1 MTRTLILT
9 RHAKSS
15 WDTAGMPDHDRPL
28 NARGRR
34 SAVAIGQWLRAKGLV
49 PDQVLCSS
57 ARRTRETYER
67 MGFDTPAEVTDT
79 LYLVTANQILRE
91 LSEATGDTVLLLG
104 HSPGIG
110 QFAAEILG
118 EPPDHPKFDAYPTGA
133 TLIARFDIDSW
144 EKLAWRGGAVVDF
157 VVPRELLGE
166 QTEE

>member
-1 MTRTLILT
+1 MPKTLILT

-15 WDTAGMPDHDRPL
+15 WDTPGMDDHDRPL
-28 NARGRR
+28 NKRGRR
-34 SAVAIGQWLRAKGLV
+34 SAEVIGDWLRTHGLV
-49 PDQVLCSS
+49 PDEVLCSS

-91 LSEATGDTVLLLG
+91 LSGATGDTVLLLG

-118 EPPDHPKFDAYPTGA
+118 GDPPAHPRFRDYPTGA
-133 TLIARFDIDSW
+133 TLVVRFDVDSW
-144 EKLAWRGGAVVDF
+144 DKLAWRSGNLVDF
-157 VVPRELLGE
+157 TVPRDLM
-166 QTEE
+166 TE

>member
-1 MTRTLILT
+1 MTCTLILT

-15 WDTAGMPDHDRPL
+15 WDTPDMCDHDRPL

-34 SAVAIGQWLRAKGLV
+34 SAEALGAWLRGKGLV

-57 ARRTRETYER
+57 ARRTQETYER
-67 MGFDTPAEVTDT
+67 MGLDAPAEIADS

-91 LSEATGDTVLLLG
+91 LSEATGETVMILG

-118 EPPDHPKFDAYPTGA
+118 EIPDHPKFPAYPTGA
-133 TLIARFDIDSW
+133 TLVARFDIDSW
-144 EKLAWRGGAVVDF
+144 DKIAWRGGALVDF

-166 QTEE
+166 EKD

>member
-9 RHAKSS
+9 RHAKSA
-15 WDTAGMPDHDRPL
+15 WDNPDMSDHDRPL
-28 NARGRR
+28 NGRGRR
-34 SAVAIGQWLRAKGLV
+34 SAVALGNWLRDNGLT

-57 ARRTRETYER
+57 ARRTKETYER
-67 MGFDTPAEVTDT
+67 MGFDAPVEFTDN

-91 LSEATGDTVLLLG
+91 LSGATGDTVLLLG

-133 TLIARFDIDSW
+133 TLVARFDIDDWS
-144 EKLAWRGGAVVDF
+144 KIAWRGGDLVDF

-166 QTEE
+166 EKD

>member
-15 WDTAGMPDHDRPL
+15 WDTPDMSDHDRPL
-28 NARGRR
+28 NGRGRR
-34 SAVAIGQWLRAKGLV
+34 SAQALGAWLRDKGLV

-57 ARRTRETYER
+57 ARRTQETYER
-67 MGFDTPAEVTDT
+67 MKLDAPAEITDS

-91 LSEATGDTVLLLG
+91 LSGATGETVMILG

-118 EPPDHPKFDAYPTGA
+118 EVPDHPKFAAYPTGA
-133 TLIARFDIDSW
+133 TLVARFDIDSW
-144 EKLAWRGGAVVDF
+144 DKIAWRGGELVDF

-166 QTEE
+166 EKD

>member
-15 WDTAGMPDHDRPL
+15 WDDPDMCDHERPL
-28 NARGRR
+28 NGRGRR
-34 SAVAIGQWLRAKGLV
+34 SADAIGTWLRDNGFR

-57 ARRTRETYER
+57 AKRTRETYER
-67 MGFDTPAEVTDT
+67 MGFDTAPEVTDN

-91 LSEATGDTVLLLG
+91 LSEASGKTVMLLG

-118 EPPDHPKFDAYPTGA
+118 DIPEHPKFPAYPTGA
-133 TLIARFDIDSW
+133 TLVARFDIDSW
-144 EKLAWRGGAVVDF
+144 DRLAWRGGELVDF

-166 QTEE
+166 AKS